1 MKKCLHMSKKS
12 SNFAHKMK
20 QRGLYIVL
28 LLLMAALL
36 HAEQHTLRAEAD
48 RPGYGTGTNVLSR
61 GMIQWETGFEAMHIP
76 GMHLVTL
83 PTTLFRFGLHER
95 AELRVEY
102 AGGLLIND
110 HPDSNPETNDEHTYY
125 CDPLYIGT
133 KLMLWGGSD
142 EPQLRWIPRTSVMLN
157 IGIPITRSVAKRMPI
172 SGNADLLFEN
182 DITDWLTIQYEFG
195 THWIE
200 WAPMPDFF
208 TTLGMNFAATE
219 NIAFFVENYNYFDC
233 DNDIELIGYKTAYNV
248 NLDFGMT
255 YMPHPRVQLD
265 LYAGFNCYATEPLLK
280 GPKNQC
286 FLGLGVAWLLHAPK

>member
-1 MKKCLHMSKKS
+1 MHISKKS
-12 SNFAHKMK
+12 SNFARKMI
-20 QRGLYIVL
+20 QRGLYIAILML
-28 LLLMAALL
+28 LAALL

-48 RPGYGTGTNVLSR
+48 RPGYGTGTNVLTR

-102 AGGLLIND
+102 AGGLIIND
-110 HPDSNPETNDEHTYY
+110 HPDNNPETEDTHIYY
-125 CDPLYIGT
+125 CEPLNIGT
-133 KLMLWGGSD
+133 KMMLWGGSD
-142 EPQLRWIPRTSVMLN
+142 EPQLRWIPRTSVMINL
-157 IGIPITRSVAKRMPI
+157 GIPLTRSVAEILPF
-172 SGNADLLFEN
+172 SGSADLLFES
-182 DITDWLTIQYEFG
+182 DITNWLTIQYQFG
-195 THWIE
+195 THWRE

-208 TTLGMNFAATE
+208 AALGMNFAATKD
-219 NIAFFVENYNYFDC
+219 IAFFVENFNYFDC
-233 DNDIELIGYKTAYNV
+233 DNKVEIIGYKTAYYV

-265 LYAGFNCYATEPLLK
+265 LYAGFNCYATGLLMS

-286 FLGLGVAWLLHAPK
+286 FLGLGVTWLLHAPK